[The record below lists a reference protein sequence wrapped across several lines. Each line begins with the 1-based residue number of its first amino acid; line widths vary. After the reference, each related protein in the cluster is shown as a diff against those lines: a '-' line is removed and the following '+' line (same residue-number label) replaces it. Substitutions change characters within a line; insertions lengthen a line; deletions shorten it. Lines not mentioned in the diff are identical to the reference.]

1 MLKSGRVRAGLVY
14 RSDRRRCALAQYAGC
29 SIGYFASELSGGR
42 VVDGGRSFP
51 PPLTIITT
59 FKLGHVFYYHSFVP
73 LYYRQTSITAKI
85 SHTIFT
91 NDFSSSRQSR
101 VPVLKSWNH
110 GLFLKLESRNV
121 VVGDGR

>member
-59 FKLGHVFYYHSFVP
+59 Y
-73 LYYRQTSITAKI
+73 
-85 SHTIFT
+85 IF

-101 VPVLKSWNH
+101 VPALKSWNH

>member
-1 MLKSGRVRAGLVY
+1 VLKSGRVRAGLVY

-59 FKLGHVFYYHSFVP
+59 FKQLSFLRV
-73 LYYRQTSITAKI
+73 LYYIYTKRSPLIR
-85 SHTIFT
+85 
-91 NDFSSSRQSR
+91 D
-101 VPVLKSWNH
+101 L
-110 GLFLKLESRNV
+110 L
-121 VVGDGR
+121 

>member
-51 PPLTIITT
+51 PPLTIIT
-59 FKLGHVFYYHSFVP
+59 FLCCVFAKSFV
-73 LYYRQTSITAKI
+73 LRSAVEK
-85 SHTIFT
+85 
-91 NDFSSSRQSR
+91 NR
-101 VPVLKSWNH
+101 
-110 GLFLKLESRNV
+110 LER
-121 VVGDGR
+121 